1 MTSTVNNHSR
11 GVQMNDY
18 NILELAKLLKT
29 TKGKAFTTMA
39 GTDILVEI
47 VKADILHTL
56 SNMTKH
62 ECTCTWSARVTDW
75 GIHIECRDY

>member
-1 MTSTVNNHSR
+1 
-11 GVQMNDY
+11 MNDY
-18 NILELAKLLKT
+18 SILELAKLLKT

-62 ECTCTWSARVTDW
+62 GCTCTWSARVTDW

>member
-1 MTSTVNNHSR
+1 M
-11 GVQMNDY
+11 QDY
-18 NILELAKLLKT
+18 TIDQLIKLLKT

-56 SNMTKH
+56 ANMAKH
-62 ECTCTWSARVTDW
+62 GSTCGWSARVTDW
-75 GIHIECRDY
+75 GIHIECNNY